1 MATWEYTELKLK
13 KQTDFILRNVEKLHF
28 DKEPYDGCSDHWAFP
43 KKNQN
48 QLRGLRNI
56 QPQQL
61 HDLEAGTEEQRSS
74 NIEWKTWSPCVK

>member
-43 KKNQN
+43 KKPKPTEGPQEYPATAAAWPGSRD
-48 QLRGLRNI
+48 RGAKI
-56 QPQQL
+56 F
-61 HDLEAGTEEQRSS
+61 
-74 NIEWKTWSPCVK
+74 